1 MSRKRYPVGPAAPRR
16 APQSS
21 TAWRAVFIPLVMT
34 LAAALIA
41 GSLYPLLRSSS
52 QALQKFNATFLKNE
66 DEKLEIGAFPERST
80 IYANDGSPLATVA
93 DYNRIYVP
101 LEKIAPV
108 ARDAVLAIEDD
119 TFYKHGPV
127 NVLSILRAAI
137 ANLKAGK
144 VVQGGS
150 TITLQLVGSTY
161 QQGDQS
167 LSQKIREAQ
176 DAIRL
181 ERTYTKDHILEL
193 YMNDVYFGNGT
204 YGIEAASEYY
214 FNRHASELNLQQ
226 AALLAGLI
234 KAPADY
240 DPVKYPDLAAERRN
254 IVLLRMRAL
263 DWISDDDYQKALTR
277 PVKLSSKNR
286 SINNYG
292 TSPTAY
298 FTSYV
303 VERLLDSTD
312 KRYAALGD
320 TEKERSRS
328 LYQGGLKI
336 YTTVMPQWQQ
346 YAATAVTNML
356 PNQGPQPPADPQAAL
371 VSIDPANGAIRA
383 MYGGKDYSKQKINL
397 ATQSR
402 RQTGS
407 AFKVFTLVAALEQG
421 VPIGKVYPTNSP
433 TTIPEDKCPN
443 PGGPW
448 QPTNAEPGNGG
459 FENMRDATAHSVN
472 VWFAQLIA
480 DVGPSYVAEAAKRMG
495 VRGPN
500 VSIPEVCS
508 ITLGSVEVNPLAM
521 TSGVATLANDGT
533 YCRPFAIR
541 KIVSRTG
548 KVLYSAKPSC
558 KQVVAPDIAA
568 TVTSLLEGVI
578 QFGTGQ
584 SHAPIGRPAAGKTG
598 TGTDNKDAWF
608 MGYIPQLATGV
619 WVGYSKK
626 AYEMSSLRVLGGG
639 AAFGGVLA
647 APIWHDFMI
656 RAVAGMPVKGFPAP
670 MHEQGGNVP
679 NVVGLMKDEAIKVLT
694 DANFTPFVTVVDA
707 VEPKDTVV
715 TQTPGAGAS
724 AILGSR
730 VTIEVSSG
738 VVPKG
743 KVPGVVGLSLATA
756 RSRVEAAGFVVKVTY
771 QDVSDKSQ
779 DGVVLSQDPK
789 GNSSRDQG
797 TTVTLVVGR
806 FVEPSPSPSP
816 SPGG

>member
-1 MSRKRYPVGPAAPRR
+1 MNRKRYHVGPTAPRR
-16 APQSS
+16 AHEPS
-21 TAWRAVFIPLVMT
+21 TAWRAVFIPLVMA

-41 GSLYPLLRSSS
+41 GSLYPVLRTSSD
-52 QALQKFNATFLKNE
+52 ALHKFNATFLKDE
-66 DEKLEIGAFPERST
+66 DEKLEIGAFPERSS
-80 IYANDGSPLATVA
+80 IYADDGSQLATVA

-101 LEKIAPV
+101 LDEIAPV

-137 ANLKAGK
+137 ANLKAGR

-150 TITLQLVGSTY
+150 TISLQLVGSTY

-193 YMNDVYFGNGT
+193 YLNDVYFGNGA

-214 FNRHASELNLQQ
+214 FNRHAANLKLTQ
-226 AALLAGLI
+226 ATLLAGLI
-234 KAPADY
+234 KAPSDY
-240 DPVKYPDLAAERRN
+240 DPVRYPEAAKERMD
-254 IVLLRMRAL
+254 IVLLRM
-263 DWISDDDYQKALTR
+263 KALGWITDEDYLNALGR
-277 PVKLSSKNR
+277 PVKLSTKNR
-286 SINNYG
+286 GINTYG

-303 VERLLDSTD
+303 VERLLDATD
-312 KRYAALGD
+312 KRYAVLGN
-320 TEKERSRS
+320 TEKQRSRS
-328 LYQGGLKI
+328 LYQGGLRI
-336 YTTVMPQWQQ
+336 YTTVKPAWQT
-346 YAATAVTNML
+346 YAATAVNNML

-371 VSIDPANGAIRA
+371 VSIDPSDGAIRA

-407 AFKVFTLVAALEQG
+407 AFKAFTLVAALEQG
-421 VPIGKVYPTNSP
+421 VPIGKVYKTTSP

-480 DVGPSYVAEAAKRMG
+480 DVGPSYVADAAKVMG

-500 VSIPEVCS
+500 VSIPPVCS

-521 TSGVATLANDGT
+521 TSGYATLANNGT
-533 YCRPFAIR
+533 YCQPFAIK

-548 KVLYSAKPSC
+548 KVLYNAKPKC
-558 KQVVAPDIAA
+558 KEVVPPDIAA

-578 QFGTGQ
+578 QYGTAAAT
-584 SHAPIGRPAAGKTG
+584 APIGRPAAGKTG

-608 MGYIPQLATGV
+608 LGYIPQLTTGV

-647 APIWHDFMI
+647 APIWHDFMVK
-656 RAVAGMPVKGFPAP
+656 AVAGMPVEGFPAP
-670 MHEQGGNVP
+670 
-679 NVVGLMKDEAIKVLT
+679 
-694 DANFTPFVTVVDA
+694 
-707 VEPKDTVV
+707 
-715 TQTPGAGAS
+715 
-724 AILGSR
+724 
-730 VTIEVSSG
+730 
-738 VVPKG
+738 
-743 KVPGVVGLSLATA
+743 
-756 RSRVEAAGFVVKVTY
+756 
-771 QDVSDKSQ
+771 
-779 DGVVLSQDPK
+779 
-789 GNSSRDQG
+789 
-797 TTVTLVVGR
+797 
-806 FVEPSPSPSP
+806 
-816 SPGG
+816 